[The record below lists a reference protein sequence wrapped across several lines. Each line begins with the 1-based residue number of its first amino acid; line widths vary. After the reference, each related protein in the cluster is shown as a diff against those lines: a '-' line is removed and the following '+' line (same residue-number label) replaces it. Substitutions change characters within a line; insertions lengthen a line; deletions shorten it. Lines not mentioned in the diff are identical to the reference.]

1 MQYLYNLNSTL
12 NDLDPTEENTIT
24 QMKKIYE

>member
-12 NDLDPTEENTIT
+12 NDLDPAEGKYNYTNEKNI
-24 QMKKIYE
+24 